1 MEKKTGDLD
10 THEKNKAIMELL
22 LPLLNDI
29 EERLK
34 GYFEERDSEEEGSVK
49 YKAYDELITETL
61 KVQSDVL
68 GLLNEFMKN

>member
-34 GYFEERDSEEEGSVK
+34 GYYDEMNSEEVGSVK

-61 KVQSDVL
+61 KVQSDML
-68 GLLNEFMKN
+68 GLLNQFMKN